1 MCFWL
6 QTILFPLS
14 LCTCLLSYDKKKKQK
29 KPLRFSK
36 WNETHCEA
44 KIHPALS
51 LGRGMLFLFLW
62 LTWKENRGF
71 SLSLALLA
79 SLVQYGWTSNDWL
92 PVICVTVE
100 ATWAL
105 FMLCVALWMRWGGFI
120 GGGRYVSDTTTRWRG
135 YTWFKTRLAG
145 QWWGKLQLQDKVR
158 AVISQFKTGMLHST
172 HIPTYTHPESLST
185 VNWHMWTVLFRLN
198 QISQSQEYPDSDS
211 VISKSLPYGFIFKG
225 FFFESTSSK
234 IQDRYMYV
242 RQVR

>member
-14 LCTCLLSYDKKKKQK
+14 LFTCLLSCDKKKKK
-29 KPLRFSK
+29 NLRFSK

-44 KIHPALS
+44 KIYPALS

-71 SLSLALLA
+71 SLSLTLLA

-92 PVICVTVE
+92 PVICVTIE
-100 ATWAL
+100 ATWAI
-105 FMLCVALWMRWGGFI
+105 FMLCVALWMRWGGFLE
-120 GGGRYVSDTTTRWRG
+120 GGRYVSDTTTRWWG

-145 QWWGKLQLQDKVR
+145 RWWGKLQLEDKVR

-172 HIPTYTHPESLST
+172 HIPT
-185 VNWHMWTVLFRLN
+185 
-198 QISQSQEYPDSDS
+198 
-211 VISKSLPYGFIFKG
+211 
-225 FFFESTSSK
+225 
-234 IQDRYMYV
+234 
-242 RQVR
+242 